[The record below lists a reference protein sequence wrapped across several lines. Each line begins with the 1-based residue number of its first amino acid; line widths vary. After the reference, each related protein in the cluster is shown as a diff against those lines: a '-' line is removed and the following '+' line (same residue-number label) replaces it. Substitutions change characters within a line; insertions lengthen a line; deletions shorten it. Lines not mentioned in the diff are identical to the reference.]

1 MSPSFET
8 FVPADWRLDRG
19 DLEMTLR
26 TAALAAALAATS
38 MMLSGCL
45 VASVA
50 GATVG
55 VAGAAVGLTA
65 KAAGATVRGAG
76 HVVGAVIPD
85 GKKDDKGG

>member
-1 MSPSFET
+1 MI
-8 FVPADWRLDRG
+8 
-19 DLEMTLR
+19 LR
-26 TAALAAALAATS
+26 TIALSAVFTATAVL
-38 MMLSGCL
+38 LSGCL

-65 KAAGATVRGAG
+65 KAVGATARGAG

-85 GKKDDKGG
+85 GKKDDKAGN